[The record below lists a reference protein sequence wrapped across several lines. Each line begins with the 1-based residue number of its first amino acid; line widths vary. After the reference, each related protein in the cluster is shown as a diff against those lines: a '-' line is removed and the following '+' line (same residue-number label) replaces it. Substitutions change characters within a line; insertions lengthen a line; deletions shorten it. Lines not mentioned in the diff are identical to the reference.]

1 METAAGASGDKIS
14 PASKFGQNRN
24 SGGGPSP
31 GGFESNRAVLLEK
44 EL

>member
-1 METAAGASGDKIS
+1 METAAGASGDKFS
-14 PASKFGQNRN
+14 PASKFGHDRN
-24 SGGGPSP
+24 GGTGPSP